1 MEYGNIGSKDIFEKI
16 KKNTNVKVPLIFD
29 YLITKSIHS
38 YFFMTVLNIVAKQWE
53 DIILVKL
60 LGFDGIK
67 IMIPDPFYL
76 KTVFIMNL
84 ILIIHQG
91 FILMMM

>member
-1 MEYGNIGSKDIFEKI
+1 
-16 KKNTNVKVPLIFD
+16 
-29 YLITKSIHS
+29 
-38 YFFMTVLNIVAKQWE
+38 MTVLNIVAKQWE
-53 DIILVKL
+53 DTILVKL

-84 ILIIHQG
+84 ILNYNVLEMKKNIDEEID
-91 FILMMM
+91 